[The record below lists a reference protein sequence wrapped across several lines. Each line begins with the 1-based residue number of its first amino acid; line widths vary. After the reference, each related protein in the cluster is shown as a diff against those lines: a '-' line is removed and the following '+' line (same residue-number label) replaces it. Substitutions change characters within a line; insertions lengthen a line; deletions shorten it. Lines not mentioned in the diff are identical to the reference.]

1 MLLVVLLQTQLKA
14 PTPLLL
20 CFGHHHPHYFVV
32 TSKPKE
38 NHALRFKVIT
48 ELAILGCAIHLV
60 LHICENIY
68 VNMLWDS
75 GEQNMEKNT
84 MEEEKKNELGLFRL
98 LTEVHQLLSDLW

>member
-20 CFGHHHPHYFVV
+20 CFCHQHHPHHSVV

-48 ELAILGCAIHLV
+48 ELAILGRAIHLV
-60 LHICENIY
+60 LHICKNIY
-68 VNMLWDS
+68 VDRLWDS
-75 GEQNMEKNT
+75 GEQNMERKIV
-84 MEEEKKNELGLFRL
+84 EQEKKMNLGCF
-98 LTEVHQLLSDLW
+98 DC